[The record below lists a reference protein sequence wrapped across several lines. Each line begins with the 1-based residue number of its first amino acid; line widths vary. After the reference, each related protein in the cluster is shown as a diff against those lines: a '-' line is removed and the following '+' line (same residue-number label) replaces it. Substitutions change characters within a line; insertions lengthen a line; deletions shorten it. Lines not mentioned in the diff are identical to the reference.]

1 MRSPVQ
7 GVVGRLDGLH
17 RGCCSG
23 GRDGRGLDA
32 SFQGNHLNYGSHSRA
47 RRGSGGNGLHSG
59 IGVVSGGGVG
69 DRDLVVDLDRT
80 GEPASARQPAGG
92 RVDVMGDSSD
102 TAQVHPREFTEMA
115 ISQSGA
121 TVRLNSKV
129 IGVETVPEEGGGRK
143 VTGVKVRGKTTFER

>member
-1 MRSPVQ
+1 MRRHDDFQLNNTPRLSLAW
-7 GVVGRLDGLH
+7 LDG
-17 RGCCSG
+17 
-23 GRDGRGLDA
+23 
-32 SFQGNHLNYGSHSRA
+32 
-47 RRGSGGNGLHSG
+47 
-59 IGVVSGGGVG
+59 
-69 DRDLVVDLDRT
+69 
-80 GEPASARQPAGG
+80 AGG

-143 VTGVKVRGKTTFER
+143 VTGVKVRGKTTFERLCFFRGQR